1 MDMCLL
7 LNLLGAVYTKTHM
20 RTANMRQTLTHIC
33 SLIQEEEDEEEKLQY
48 EGGNI
53 NSKHKHGARVF

>member
-1 MDMCLL
+1 
-7 LNLLGAVYTKTHM
+7 
-20 RTANMRQTLTHIC
+20 MRQTLTHIC

>member
-7 LNLLGAVYTKTHM
+7 LNLLGAVYTKTHI

-33 SLIQEEEDEEEKLQY
+33 SLIQEEQEEKLQY

-53 NSKHKHGARVF
+53 NSTHKHGVRVF

>member
-1 MDMCLL
+1 LL

-20 RTANMRQTLTHIC
+20 RTANMRKTLTHIC
-33 SLIQEEEDEEEKLQY
+33 SLIQEEQEEKLQY
-48 EGGNI
+48 EGGNT

>member
-20 RTANMRQTLTHIC
+20 RTANMRQILTHIC
-33 SLIQEEEDEEEKLQY
+33 SLIQEEKEEKLQY

-53 NSKHKHGARVF
+53 NSKHKHGAKVF